1 MLFRKLVPVY
11 LVPTIN
17 VNAGITASFSL
28 SLINSVVYFIFVER
42 VIRDYFQI
50 FK

>member
-17 VNAGITASFSL
+17 VNVGITASFSL